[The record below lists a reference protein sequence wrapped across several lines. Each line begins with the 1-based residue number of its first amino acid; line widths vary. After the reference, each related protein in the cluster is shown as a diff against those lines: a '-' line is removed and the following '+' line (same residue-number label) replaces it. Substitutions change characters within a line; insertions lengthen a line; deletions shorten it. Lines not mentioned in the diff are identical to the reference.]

1 MTYDG
6 DDADG
11 DVVGY
16 IRRPTP
22 RQVKGKSWKMNRIR
36 ITQHH
41 TIQMVDRAAT
51 AGLMHGQR
59 PAPTQVLHHVIA
71 TD

>member
-1 MTYDG
+1 MHDDDG
-6 DDADG
+6 G

-36 ITQHH
+36 ITRRH
-41 TIQMVDRAAT
+41 TIQMVYRAVA

-59 PAPTQVLHHVIA
+59 PAPTSVLPHVIA
-71 TD
+71 TE